1 MNLRKTA
8 ALLLSLIMCF
18 SLIVPVGSFAEGT
31 VTAAD
36 NAKRSE
42 DLLAFAGRL
51 HNMTEKDSAEYTK
64 KAADTDPY
72 ANGRIIVK
80 SAEELDYTGSVA
92 HVNGYNDCTLFSTE
106 LPKKRAKRPKLL
118 SL

>member
-18 SLIVPVGSFAEGT
+18 SLILPVGSLAEGT

-51 HNMTEKDSAEYTK
+51 HNMTEKYSAEYTK
-64 KAADTDPY
+64 KAADTAFNMP
-72 ANGRIIVK
+72 NPISSCRRIRNP
-80 SAEELDYTGSVA
+80 A
-92 HVNGYNDCTLFSTE
+92 
-106 LPKKRAKRPKLL
+106 
-118 SL
+118 

>member
-18 SLIVPVGSFAEGT
+18 SLILPVGSLAEGT

-42 DLLAFAGRL
+42 NLLAFAGRL
-51 HNMTEKDSAEYTK
+51 HNMTEKYSAEYTK
-64 KAADTDPY
+64 KQRIPTPMQTDESSSRAP
-72 ANGRIIVK
+72 K
-80 SAEELDYTGSVA
+80 SWTTPAPL
-92 HVNGYNDCTLFSTE
+92 
-106 LPKKRAKRPKLL
+106 RM
-118 SL
+118 